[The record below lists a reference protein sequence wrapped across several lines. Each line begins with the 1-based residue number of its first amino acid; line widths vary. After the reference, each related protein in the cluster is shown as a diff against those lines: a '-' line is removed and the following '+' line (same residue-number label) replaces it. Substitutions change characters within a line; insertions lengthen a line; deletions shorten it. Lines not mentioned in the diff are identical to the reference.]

1 MRSAKELLTENRA
14 WAEEIFEKIDRKMA
28 AAAVR
33 SREKIPNGAD
43 ANGVHKDVTNTWPN
57 DWTAGFYAGL
67 NYMLYNRTKNE
78 EYLKTARRI
87 EEKMDVALKN
97 FDYLDHDV
105 GFLWH
110 LMSGASYRLT
120 GDKSSRLRELF
131 AATTLSSRFIL
142 GGNYIRAWNWGEKQE
157 TLNWTIIDCMM
168 NLPLLY
174 FASDELKDDRFKRIA
189 MAHADNAMR
198 THVRPDGSVAHIVEH
213 DRETGDVLTTYGGQG
228 CAVGSSWSR
237 GQAWAL
243 YGFVISYLHTGEQ
256 RYLDT
261 AKRVAHYFIS
271 CCCDDW
277 LPRVDFR
284 APSEPVYYDS
294 TAGACA
300 ACGMIELARLLPEGE
315 GGTYLH
321 AALCIL
327 KAMTERFVNFD
338 PSNDAMLRY
347 GSVKYPVGITPE
359 EAGVHTNI
367 IYADFFY
374 TEAVLKLLGEEFN
387 PW

>member
-14 WAEEIFEKIDRKMA
+14 WAEEIFRKIDAKMS

-43 ANGVHKDVTNTWPN
+43 SDGMHTDVTKTWPN

-67 NYMLYNRTKNE
+67 NYMLYNHTKNE
-78 EYLKTARRI
+78 EYFKTARHI
-87 EEKMDVALKN
+87 EEKMDVALRN

-120 GDKSSRLRELF
+120 GDKSSSLRELF

-198 THVRPDGSVAHIVEH
+198 THLRPDGSVAHIVEH
-213 DRETGDVLTTYGGQG
+213 DRETGDVVTTYGGQG
-228 CAVGSSWSR
+228 SGVGSSWSR
-237 GQAWAL
+237 GQSWAL
-243 YGFVISYLHTGEQ
+243 YGFVISYLHTKEE
-256 RYLDT
+256 RYLDA
-261 AKRVAHYFIS
+261 AKRVANYFIAN
-271 CCCDDW
+271 CCDDW

-300 ACGMIELARLLPEGE
+300 ACGMIELSKVLPEGE
-315 GGTYLH
+315 GGMYLH
-321 AALCIL
+321 AALNIL

-338 PSNDAMLRY
+338 PANDAMLRY
-347 GSVKYPVGITPE
+347 GTVRYPADMTPE
-359 EAGVHTNI
+359 KAGVHTNI

-374 TEAVLKLLGEEFN
+374 TEAILKLIGEEFM